1 MNEQIIDSTIS
12 QLGNTI
18 AQLSIDLA
26 VARATSEDLLKKV
39 QELEAELEAPVEE
52 KYEQN

>member
-1 MNEQIIDSTIS
+1 MNEQIIDLTIS

-26 VARATSEDLLKKV
+26 VARATNEDLSKKL
-39 QELEAELEAPVEE
+39 QELEAKLSAQSEE
-52 KYEQN
+52 KH